1 MFLGAVIRVSRP
13 KSFVPRYLRDDLE
26 RSGVVAESIGFRPD
40 RVLVLPPE
48 LGLVYRVVDNP

>member
-13 KSFVPRYLRDDLE
+13 KSSVPRHLRDDLE
-26 RSGVVAESIGFRPD
+26 RSGVVTESIAFRPD
-40 RVLVLPPE
+40 RVFVGPPE